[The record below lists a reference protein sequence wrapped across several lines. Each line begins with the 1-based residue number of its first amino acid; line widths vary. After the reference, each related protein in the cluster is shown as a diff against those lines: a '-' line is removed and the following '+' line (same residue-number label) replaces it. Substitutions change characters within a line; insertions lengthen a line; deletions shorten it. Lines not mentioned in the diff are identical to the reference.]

1 MHPTPALKA
10 SSALLL
16 TCGALGTFHLGF
28 LFPAFWWLVL
38 VHVGCLFE
46 LRRLPTARAAF
57 YVGLAIGLG
66 VFGPQMGFLWEIF
79 KGAAIPLWL
88 VLALFYAAFLL
99 LLNRVESRWG
109 TFRAGLLM
117 PVLWC
122 GIEYLRSEVWW
133 LRFAWFTAGEC
144 LPPES
149 TPRVLH
155 RLGIYGLGFG
165 LAWAAG
171 QGATWVFATRRN
183 DRMRAGLGFL
193 AACMGFAALAL
204 WPLPRSNRDIPK
216 TIQVAGLQLE
226 FPSLPDILAG
236 LDALIRSHPE
246 AELLMLSEYSL
257 EEPPPKALK
266 AWCRRNGKW
275 LVVGGKQPI
284 GSGDSDGLGSTPSA
298 SSHTNAAVVG
308 QVAAGNG
315 LRWPR
320 SGAPKERFHNTAFV
334 ISPNGAVVFQQAKSR
349 PIQFFADGEPA
360 PSQAVWDSPWG
371 KLGIAICYDASYRQV
386 MDPLIRLGATG
397 LLIPTM
403 DVEHWGEH
411 EHRLNARMAVIRASE
426 YRVPIFRVASSGISQ
441 LINPNGRETVTA
453 PFPGPG
459 HALAGPL
466 TLAGSAP
473 SVPLDAWL
481 APACTAATAA
491 VILWLAIAS
500 RRKSQ
505 ISDTAQDSRP
515 DLPALDSSL

>member
-1 MHPTPALKA
+1 
-10 SSALLL
+10 
-16 TCGALGTFHLGF
+16 
-28 LFPAFWWLVL
+28 
-38 VHVGCLFE
+38 
-46 LRRLPTARAAF
+46 
-57 YVGLAIGLG
+57 
-66 VFGPQMGFLWEIF
+66 
-79 KGAAIPLWL
+79 
-88 VLALFYAAFLL
+88 
-99 LLNRVESRWG
+99 
-109 TFRAGLLM
+109 
-117 PVLWC
+117 
-122 GIEYLRSEVWW
+122 
-133 LRFAWFTAGEC
+133 
-144 LPPES
+144 
-149 TPRVLH
+149 
-155 RLGIYGLGFG
+155 
-165 LAWAAG
+165 
-171 QGATWVFATRRN
+171 
-183 DRMRAGLGFL
+183 
-193 AACMGFAALAL
+193 MGFAALAL

-441 LINPNGRETVTA
+441 LINPNGQARDRDSSV
-453 PFPGPG
+453 PRPGPCIGRPTHPRRFSSERSARRLARPRLHRSHGRRDSLARHRLPSKVTNLG
-459 HALAGPL
+459 HCPRFTPRLARPRLLALAEQIQNIP
-466 TLAGSAP
+466 AP
-473 SVPLDAWL
+473 
-481 APACTAATAA
+481 
-491 VILWLAIAS
+491 
-500 RRKSQ
+500 
-505 ISDTAQDSRP
+505 
-515 DLPALDSSL
+515 

>member
-1 MHPTPALKA
+1 
-10 SSALLL
+10 
-16 TCGALGTFHLGF
+16 
-28 LFPAFWWLVL
+28 
-38 VHVGCLFE
+38 
-46 LRRLPTARAAF
+46 
-57 YVGLAIGLG
+57 
-66 VFGPQMGFLWEIF
+66 
-79 KGAAIPLWL
+79 
-88 VLALFYAAFLL
+88 
-99 LLNRVESRWG
+99 
-109 TFRAGLLM
+109 
-117 PVLWC
+117 
-122 GIEYLRSEVWW
+122 
-133 LRFAWFTAGEC
+133 
-144 LPPES
+144 
-149 TPRVLH
+149 
-155 RLGIYGLGFG
+155 
-165 LAWAAG
+165 
-171 QGATWVFATRRN
+171 
-183 DRMRAGLGFL
+183 
-193 AACMGFAALAL
+193 
-204 WPLPRSNRDIPK
+204 
-216 TIQVAGLQLE
+216 
-226 FPSLPDILAG
+226 
-236 LDALIRSHPE
+236 
-246 AELLMLSEYSL
+246 MLSEYSL

-426 YRVPIFRVASSGISQ
+426 YRVPRFRVASSGISQ